1 MTFHTI
7 INMSYLIVGM
17 LVVIAAQTKSRQR
30 TTEFE
35 LGLGAGLGVAGLI
48 SLTAPWFTELP

>member
-30 TTEFE
+30 TDR
-35 LGLGAGLGVAGLI
+35 I
-48 SLTAPWFTELP
+48 